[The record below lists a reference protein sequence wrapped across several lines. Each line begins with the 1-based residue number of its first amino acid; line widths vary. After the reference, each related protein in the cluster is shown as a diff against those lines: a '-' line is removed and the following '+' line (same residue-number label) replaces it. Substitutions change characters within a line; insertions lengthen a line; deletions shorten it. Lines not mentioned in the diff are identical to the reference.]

1 MENTEKD
8 KSVYELLK
16 KLADLECNNAK
27 VEAITFAKK
36 GSRLVSNKVNDMQEC
51 IIENAKEYGRKI
63 EFVNETAKIKS
74 AIEANIIRNY
84 TLSLEKV
91 NRQFEEK
98 YKAILE
104 KSMELKNKDCE
115 AIMVQNYIA
124 GLRDEAKKKP
134 EYAREK
140 ELQEQAKTA
149 IDEGDYDKLEKIN
162 GELREISK
170 INKATK
176 YEMQVKYIRAERAK
190 IAEAIKICEDE
201 IKNCEEERRKAVEL
215 IAGRKENLLQTAD
228 KKYML
233 VIQNQ
238 NWIQKTLGKILNK
251 INGSKRYTE
260 NVTNVLTKKVRDMD
274 YKAMPALREKLQKET
289 EGVLSK
295 VEVITKNLKDVGI
308 EQKDNAVVKGAKY
321 AIKGVNKTAKGIK
334 YVGNKGINV
343 TKAGTRMVRNTGK
356 KAWNASK
363 QTYNSMIGKYRSARM
378 WTITKM
384 EERIATLEAKEQKK
398 QENKE
403 IEK

>member
-1 MENTEKD
+1 MENTVKD
-8 KSVYELLK
+8 KNVYELLK
-16 KLADLECNNAK
+16 KLTDLECNNAK
-27 VEAITFAKK
+27 VEALTFAKK

-51 IIENAKEYGRKI
+51 ILENAKEYGRKL

-91 NRQFEEK
+91 NKQFDIK
-98 YKAILE
+98 YKTILE

-115 AIMVQNYIA
+115 AIMVQDYIA
-124 GLRDEAKKKP
+124 GLRDEAKSKP

-149 IDEGDYDKLEKIN
+149 IDEGDYEKLEEIN
-162 GELREISK
+162 EELRAISK

-190 IAEAIKICEDE
+190 IAEAVK
-201 IKNCEEERRKAVEL
+201 KCEEEIKKCEEQRKKAIEL
-215 IAGRKENLLQTAD
+215 IAGKKENLLQTAD

-238 NWIQKTLGKILNK
+238 NWIQKTWGRLLNK

-260 NVTNVLTKKVRDMD
+260 NVTNVLTKKVRDID
-274 YKAMPALREKLQKET
+274 YKAIPALRTKLQKET
-289 EGVLSK
+289 EGVMSK
-295 VEVITKNLKDVGI
+295 VEDITNNIKHIDIEEKNNTIGKSTKQVIKGI
-308 EQKDNAVVKGAKY
+308 EKTSKGLKY
-321 AIKGVNKTAKGIK
+321 I
-334 YVGNKGINV
+334 GNKGLKA
-343 TKAGTRMVRNTGK
+343 TKTGMEVAK
-356 KAWNASK
+356 GVGIKTWNASK
-363 QTYNSMIGKYRSARM
+363 QTYNAMLGKYRSARM

-384 EERIATLEAKEQKK
+384 EERIATLESKKQQKEQ
-398 QENKE
+398 E
-403 IEK
+403 ITK